1 MLDFYPK
8 WDLHELIDK
17 SNRKN
22 LKLGINWL
30 LYWPSKEN
38 TKLIDINYLFKHE
51 SFLACLKNLKRI
63 TIHAGD
69 LESLPV
75 ALRNNKLFVKK
86 ALNYELKLFR
96 EIGKSLQTDPEITDW
111 VFAIKPTQA
120 KFLSEAQFKK
130 LDTTNLHPFARNIIY
145 KKYLAKYAA
154 NDVLENAIM
163 KQKLLQINPTED
175 QAA

>member
-1 MLDFYPK
+1 IFKEFYSDDIIHITKSLDK
-8 WDLHELIDK
+8 NERENLINDKDLLRYQSIWCLHKLIDK
-17 SNRKN
+17 SNKKN

-30 LYWPSKEN
+30 SYWPCKES

-51 SFLACLKNLKRI
+51 SFLACLKNLKEI

-86 ALNYELKLFR
+86 ALNYKLNLFR

-130 LDTTNLHPFARNIIY
+130 LDTTNLHPFARNI
-145 KKYLAKYAA
+145 
-154 NDVLENAIM
+154 
-163 KQKLLQINPTED
+163 
-175 QAA
+175 